1 MHLTSSPIDWYAAR
15 AGGVVAYVLLTVV
28 VLLGIAMS
36 SGARMER
43 WPRFALKDVHRFAGL
58 LTGTFLVIHIV
69 DDRDRLV
76 PAVLADVARRA
87 VHEHLP
93 PGLHRARDHRRGAAA
108 RARGDEP
115 AARPAVVR
123 RWRRLHYLNFA
134 VWGAATV
141 HGLGSGTDRGTPWLV
156 AIEATAIGAV
166 LTATGWR
173 VLRARD
179 ALTPGRFAAVA
190 GGAAIV
196 AAAAVALVL
205 GPLAFKPRP
214 WNPARFTDALDG
226 RILQQ
231 NGATRGIVSMAG
243 EGTGSQHVLVRAD
256 LLIAPARL
264 LDTAFQMEYLPSGA
278 HCRGRVLRI
287 TDGGLG
293 FLAHCRI
300 GAGPRA
306 HRPGALGLV
315 GRRRPLGRHDHLGR
329 LNRALPAACLGL
341 HSVA

>member
-36 SGARMER
+36 SGARVER

-58 LTGTFLVIHIV
+58 LTGTFLVVHIV
-69 DDRDRLV
+69 TIAIDSYLPFSLSSLIVPFTSSYRPVFVGLGIIGAELLLALAVTNRLRDRL
-76 PAVLADVARRA
+76 PYAT
-87 VHEHLP
+87 
-93 PGLHRARDHRRGAAA
+93 
-108 RARGDEP
+108 
-115 AARPAVVR
+115 
-123 RWRRLHYLNFA
+123 WRRLHYLNFA

-156 AIEATAIGAV
+156 VIEATAIGAV

-179 ALTPGRFAAVA
+179 GVTPGRLAGVA
-190 GGAAIV
+190 GGAAVV
-196 AAAAVALVL
+196 AAGAVALVL

-214 WNPARFTDALDG
+214 WNPVRFTDALDG
-226 RILQQ
+226 RIVQQ

-293 FLAHCRI
+293 FVAHCRI
-300 GAGPRA
+300 GGGPQHTVRA
-306 HRPGALGLV
+306 SWDSSDGGILSG
-315 GRRRPLGRHDHLGR
+315 GTITS
-329 LNRALPAACLGL
+329 AA
-341 HSVA
+341 

>member
-15 AGGVVAYVLLTVV
+15 AGGVVAYVLLTLV

-36 SGARMER
+36 SGARVER

-69 DDRDRLV
+69 TIAIDAYLPFSLTSLVVPFTSSYRPVFVGLGIIGAELLLALAVTNRLRDT
-76 PAVLADVARRA
+76 
-87 VHEHLP
+87 LP
-93 PGLHRARDHRRGAAA
+93 YAA
-108 RARGDEP
+108 
-115 AARPAVVR
+115 
-123 RWRRLHYLNFA
+123 WRRLHYLNFA
-134 VWGAATV
+134 VWGTATV

-156 AIEATAIGAV
+156 AIEATAIVAV

-173 VLRARD
+173 VLRVRD
-179 ALTPGRFAAVA
+179 ELTPGRLAAVA
-190 GGAAIV
+190 GGAALV

-226 RILQQ
+226 RIVQQ
-231 NGATRGIVSMAG
+231 DGATRGIVSMAG

-256 LLIAPARL
+256 LLIAPAKL

-293 FLAHCRI
+293 FVAHCRI
-300 GAGPRA
+300 GAGPQHTVRA
-306 HRPGALGLV
+306 RWDSSDGGVLSG
-315 GRRRPLGRHDHLGR
+315 GTITS
-329 LNRALPAACLGL
+329 AA
-341 HSVA
+341 

>member
-1 MHLTSSPIDWYAAR
+1 MHLTSRPIDWYAAR
-15 AGGVVAYVLLTVV
+15 AGGVVAYVLLTIV

-58 LTGTFLVIHIV
+58 LTGTFLVIHIATIAIDSYLPFSLTSLV
-69 DDRDRLV
+69 VPFTSSYRPVFIGLGIIGAELLLALAVTNRLRDRL
-76 PAVLADVARRA
+76 PYAT
-87 VHEHLP
+87 
-93 PGLHRARDHRRGAAA
+93 
-108 RARGDEP
+108 
-115 AARPAVVR
+115 
-123 RWRRLHYLNFA
+123 WRRLHYLNFA

-179 ALTPGRFAAVA
+179 ALTPGRLAAVTA
-190 GGAAIV
+190 GAVVV

-205 GPLAFKPRP
+205 GPLAFRPHP
-214 WNPARFTDALDG
+214 WNPARFTDALGG
-226 RILQQ
+226 RIVQQ
-231 NGATRGIVSMAG
+231 TGATRGIVSMAG
-243 EGTGSQHVLVRAD
+243 EGTGAQHVLVRAD
-256 LLIAPARL
+256 LLVAPARL

-300 GAGPRA
+300 GAGPQHTVRA
-306 HRPGALGLV
+306 RWDSSDGGVLSG
-315 GRRRPLGRHDHLGR
+315 GTITS
-329 LNRALPAACLGL
+329 AA
-341 HSVA
+341 